1 MLRTSIL
8 FIFLSAIMCCKRQE
22 AQDISQRD
30 IDTTVKFGQVNALVT
45 IDQSPMDISYYPS
58 DYPILKMNETGK
70 EAPIARVIYSRPH
83 KKGRKVFGTSSNCI
97 CVYGKEWRLGANE
110 ATEIEFFR
118 DLSIAGKPIK
128 AGRYVIYCIPFA
140 DRWSIIL
147 NTNLYT
153 WGLHMDS
160 TKDVFKI
167 DLPVAEQKPALEDFT
182 MVFNG
187 RGDSVNLQIAWDQLT
202 VSLPMV
208 FQQQ

>member
-1 MLRTSIL
+1 
-8 FIFLSAIMCCKRQE
+8 MCCKRQE

-58 DYPILKMNETGK
+58 DYP
-70 EAPIARVIYSRPH
+70 IYSRPH

-187 RGDSVNLQIAWDQLT
+187 KGDSVNLQIAWDQLT